1 MVNVKLLVCFVEISI
16 IYFTEMYIIS
26 LTASIDM
33 MCVLKGLYTITK
45 NHMFV
50 LNYINFKLHHFCFF
64 KCAKCTHNI

>member
-1 MVNVKLLVCFVEISI
+1 MLCEISI

-33 MCVLKGLYTITK
+33 MCVLKGYTLLLK
-45 NHMFV
+45 Y